1 MTILCV
7 DDDPIYR
14 DLYRAILEP
23 KGFTVEVAA
32 NPAEGFAAVKKI
44 KPDVML
50 LDVMMPESKGFF
62 DGLGLLKKIRETN
75 GIKDTPIIMITGL
88 GDATDQKQGLKD
100 GASAYLPKQDLTPDR
115 LIKEIQK
122 LLK

>member
-23 KGFTVEVAA
+23 KGFTVEIAA
-32 NPAEGFAAVKKI
+32 NSAEGFSAVKKI

-50 LDVMMPESKGFF
+50 LDVMMPESKGMF
-62 DGLGLLKKIRETN
+62 DGYGLLKKIRDTV
-75 GIKDTPIIMITGL
+75 GIKDTPIIMITGFD
-88 GDATDQKQGLKD
+88 DAADQKHGLEE
-100 GASAYLPKQDLTPDR
+100 GASAYLPKQDLTPER
-115 LIKEIQK
+115 LVKEIEK
-122 LLK
+122 FL